1 MDRFC
6 PGCFGF
12 TVFEGSDEFDFEMD
26 YQGYV
31 DRRDMHQQRDHQST
45 ASALLTAICP
55 WLCSGSCRQSLRA
68 GRWFGV
74 VLIIAAGAW
83 SVVGGLPVR
92 LAAQQAKTSPAGR
105 ATLRKPEFGQA
116 SKGSTV
122 YPIRLMSS
130 ELADEDQAALDVT
143 IAMPEIRPASRAPL
157 ISDEQQP
164 KADGPSTPPPPIP
177 RPYSIPSLPSQ
188 PPAASDNHQMRPA
201 PLTAPALPKEPANL
215 PGGHSGYGPVPGA
228 YGPAPG
234 TSGFRAT
241 VEADAPAWLGEYM
254 SRSEKAQEEQTL
266 DVVPGAASQ
275 LPAELSVWWDDLVL
289 QHLGIAPNSA
299 PVDVGS
305 LVQNAMLYSP
315 QVLALQAE
323 PEVQQRVVL
332 QEEAAFDWRSFLE
345 TTYDDLNDPVGNT
358 LTTGNNDDRF
368 SDRNLRASGGLRR
381 RTETGGEFE
390 ISQRVGHQSNN
401 SLFLLPNPQST
412 SRLELSFRQPLLS
425 QRGVA
430 YNQNQI
436 ILARIATS
444 SSSDEVL
451 EELQAHLYRVTEAYW
466 QLYRSRAEYFQR
478 QKLLASAQQVLTTLE
493 ARNQVDTIPRQ
504 ILRARAAVA
513 RAEARM
519 QRAVTSIR
527 NSESQLRLLVNDPAM
542 LNSGPV
548 ELTPAESPSTF
559 LVPVRLRES
568 LQTALIN
575 RPDVSR
581 AIRQMRASSVRL
593 GVSRSELLPKLDF
606 IVSSYVAGLEDHSQ
620 VPESIGNQFTDGRPG
635 YTVGLEFEVPLGN
648 RAARAKQE
656 QRQWELKR
664 SMIVFRSSVESA
676 LKDVAIANREVETA
690 YREMTGRYHAMVA
703 AQNET
708 SYLRDRFEVLPMAEE
723 SAMLLLEDLLDG
735 NERLADEESAF
746 VESQVAYA
754 LSIIELR
761 RSTGVLLRTRHEAP
775 EIQADESGWMADR
788 MEDAISKNPAKREV
802 SSPEPHAP
810 VKAERVIP
818 VSQLQPAASV
828 QAREPMSSGRYGH
841 SGAGR

>member
-1 MDRFC
+1 
-6 PGCFGF
+6 
-12 TVFEGSDEFDFEMD
+12 
-26 YQGYV
+26 
-31 DRRDMHQQRDHQST
+31 MHQQHDQQST
-45 ASALLTAICP
+45 APTLLTAACQWIRR
-55 WLCSGSCRQSLRA
+55 GSRQHRGRV
-68 GRWFGV
+68 GRWFGSV
-74 VLIIAAGAW
+74 AFIAAGAW
-83 SVVGGLPVR
+83 YVAGGLPVR
-92 LAAQQAKTSPAGR
+92 LEAQQAKSVSAGR
-105 ATLRKPEFGQA
+105 ATLRKPEFGQPPR
-116 SKGSTV
+116 GSTV
-122 YPIRLMSS
+122 YPIRLSS
-130 ELADEDQAALDVT
+130 SQLADEDQSESDVT
-143 IAMPEIRPASRAPL
+143 VAMPEIRPVSRAPL
-157 ISDEQQP
+157 ISDEQKP
-164 KADGPSTPPPPIP
+164 NADGPSTPPPPIP
-177 RPYSIPSLPSQ
+177 RPYSIPSPLNQPPGSAGSSPSDGGL
-188 PPAASDNHQMRPA
+188 PAASNDYQVSPA
-201 PLTAPALPKEPANL
+201 PLTVPAFRNESATM
-215 PGGHSGYGPVPGA
+215 PGGHSGYGPALQGTGPALQGTGRA
-228 YGPAPG
+228 PQGYGPAQQEYGPAPG

-254 SRSEKAQEEQTL
+254 SRSEHAQETGTTAL
-266 DVVPGAASQ
+266 IPGATGQ
-275 LPAELSVWWDDLVL
+275 LPPELSVWWDDLVL

-299 PVDVGS
+299 SVDVGT

-323 PEVQQRVVL
+323 PEVQQRIVL

-368 SDRNLRASGGLRR
+368 SDRNLRAAGGFRR
-381 RTETGGEFE
+381 KTETGGEFE

-425 QRGVA
+425 QRGVS

-436 ILARIATS
+436 VLARIATS

-451 EELQAHLYRVTEAYW
+451 EELQSHLFRVTEAYW
-466 QLYRSRAEYFQR
+466 QLYRARAEYFQR
-478 QKLLASAQQVLTTLE
+478 QKLLTSAQQVLNTLE

-559 LVPVRLRES
+559 LVPVHLRES

-593 GVSRSELLPKLDF
+593 GVSKSELLPKLDF
-606 IVSSYVAGLEDHSQ
+606 IVSSYVAGLEDHSK

-664 SMIVFRSSVESA
+664 SMNVFRATVESA
-676 LKDVAIANREVETA
+676 LTEVEVANREVETA
-690 YREMTGRYHAMVA
+690 YREMVGRYHAMVA

-708 SYLRDRFEVLPMAEE
+708 SYLKDRFEVLPMAEE

-735 NERLADEESAF
+735 YERLADEESTF
-746 VESQVAYA
+746 VESQIAYA

-775 EIQADESGWMADR
+775 EIRADESGWMTDR
-788 MEDAISKNPAKREV
+788 MEDAISKSPAKRELT
-802 SSPEPHAP
+802 SPEPRGPA
-810 VKAERVIP
+810 KAERVIP
-818 VSQLQPAASV
+818 VSQLKPAASV
-828 QAREPMSSGRYGH
+828 QSGESVSSGRYGH